1 MSGVGSWQQR
11 LEPGPFGIGEVGE
24 GGVRLHSSTLSHPAA
39 PLLSPVPKQSL
50 TCGSHPCL
58 SLGRLRS
65 VMLRCVLYFLV
76 TSSIALGGYA
86 SPRTA
91 ASNTQVV
98 APTSTSTPAPVLISI
113 TVQQQGQV
121 ATHTLKLITTTTV
134 INHTSETIG
143 LLRNYVFPIRLLFAT

>member
-1 MSGVGSWQQR
+1 MR
-11 LEPGPFGIGEVGE
+11 LCMDQLSLGDL
-24 GGVRLHSSTLSHPAA
+24 GGNTLFS
-39 PLLSPVPKQSL
+39 QL

-65 VMLRCVLYFLV
+65 VMLQCLLYFLV
-76 TSSIALGGYA
+76 TSSMALGGCA

-98 APTSTSTPAPVLISI
+98 APTSTSTPAPVQISI

-143 LLRNYVFPIRLLFAT
+143 LLRNYVVPYPFTIRYMITSVNGTKLWDNMDAASP